1 MSTHFLGQ
9 EEMLT
14 MKAQMIIQFSVSSS
28 SNYMLA
34 GEDIPKKR
42 QEKYLLNRLFVNVG
56 TLTGHLQMIRLRSAC
71 GQLKK

>member
-34 GEDIPKKR
+34 GEDIPKKKTR
-42 QEKYLLNRLFVNVG
+42 KI
-56 TLTGHLQMIRLRSAC
+56 LTKSIIR
-71 GQLKK
+71 